1 MSTPIE
7 FGAAP
12 GHQAGLIHKE
22 GAMKRKPVLPP
33 TCLYVAIVLML
44 ALNFLFPLKRII
56 PFPWDLLGLIPL
68 ALGIAL
74 NIVADREFRDAKT
87 TVKPFQESAAL
98 ITNGVYRISRHP
110 MYLGFV
116 LILLGLAILLGSLT
130 PFLVVPIFAIVMD
143 RVFVV
148 VEERM
153 LEEKFG
159 QAWLGYKSQTHRWV

>member
-12 GHQAGLIHKE
+12 GHQASLIHEE
-22 GAMKRKPVLPP
+22 GAIMRKPVLPP
-33 TCLYVAIVLML
+33 TYLYVAIVLML
-44 ALNFLFPLKRII
+44 ALNFLFSLKRII

-74 NIVADREFRDAKT
+74 NIVADKAFRDAKT
-87 TVKPFQESAAL
+87 TVKPFQESAVL
-98 ITNGVYRISRHP
+98 ITDGVYRLSRHP

-148 VEERM
+148 VEEGM

-159 QAWLGYKSQTHRWV
+159 QAWLDYKSQTRRWV